1 MQRIETGD
9 INWAARYEDFAE
21 FARHFVSDIAETVIA
36 RISEQPERG
45 GLAIR
50 RKGFLRSQLLFWDQK
65 RDFVSLVGAFESEC
79 MEITWLTDIEMLYCT
94 WRMRNKSGEP
104 MFPEAKTEFR
114 DWAREFTSLHYWS
127 YEVAAGAREKEYFA
141 LYCEQWK
148 FRQLCAIFTR
158 KSWVLVRNDKLPAAV
173 QFPGYSVSGQWI
185 VDHRTFE
192 ELFERE
198 LELLAHDDERCL
210 PVLSCLMFP
219 SDGLEIDCMMRKE
232 GGAHAGAAV

>member
-1 MQRIETGD
+1 MRRIETGD

-21 FARHFVSDIAETVIA
+21 FAQRFVSDIAETVIA

-65 RDFVSLVGAFESEC
+65 RDFVSLVGAFEGKC
-79 MEITWLTDIEMLYCT
+79 AEITWLTDMEVLYCT
-94 WRMRNKSGEP
+94 WRMRNKSGEL
-104 MFPEAKTEFR
+104 MFPEAAAEFKN
-114 DWAREFTSLHYWS
+114 WAGAFTGIHYWS
-127 YEVAAGAREKEYFA
+127 YEVAAASRGKGYFA

-173 QFPGYSVSGQWI
+173 QFPGYNVSGQWI
-185 VDHRTFE
+185 VDHKTFE
-192 ELFERE
+192 ELFARE

-219 SDGLEIDCMMRKE
+219 SDGFEIDRMMRKD
-232 GGAHAGAAV
+232 GGAYAGEAV